1 MPPRSTR
8 ADTLVPYTPL
18 FRSPKP
24 GDRHEWLT
32 SVPEI
37 DVLQRLLDVQPLD
50 EGDRRLKV
58 VDLLA
63 ADAQLVA
70 LDGRLHLHLGV
81 LDRLDQAPGQI
92 LGDALPD
99 HDGLPQR
106 IPGRLLRRLELQ
118 RTGIDLAA
126 REVPLPQLMHLL
138 QLQVVVGQA

>member
-1 MPPRSTR
+1 MCR
-8 ADTLVPYTPL
+8 AGDGEALPVSASRAMGDPDRISGIGTEG
-18 FRSPKP
+18 PKP
-24 GDRHEWLT
+24 GDLHDWLT

-81 LDRLDQAPGQI
+81 LDRLD
-92 LGDALPD
+92 
-99 HDGLPQR
+99 R
-106 IPGRLLRRLELQ
+106 KSTRLN
-118 RTGIDLAA
+118 
-126 REVPLPQLMHLL
+126 PSH
-138 QLQVVVGQA
+138 